1 MHRKF
6 TSAPRNLQRLFVTS
20 AELLLVVSWLLQNES
35 YDLVIF
41 TTNIARKAHESGLQ
55 IEQDRHDKTSDLSFL
70 IFIQIILHIYLR
82 HVLVSWSVFAYKK
95 VKLLSEWS
103 KAYSLLQSLR
113 GFGLQC
119 GLVNLLWSFVL
130 VCNCDVIVQII
141 QSLQRLS
148 FFVIIM
154 FY

>member
-113 GFGLQC
+113 GFGL
-119 GLVNLLWSFVL
+119 
-130 VCNCDVIVQII
+130 
-141 QSLQRLS
+141 
-148 FFVIIM
+148 
-154 FY
+154 